1 MKRLYLQVLGIFLL
15 NVIPA
20 YAYAG
25 ENHNELD
32 MNKYGLW
39 VSYGFFVIILLF
51 IIFFL
56 YSSSHE
62 EKERVHEVSGGSEFT
77 DSVINIQSGVILA
90 PLKLVSYSIISIIFL
105 YIIIFVL
112 LIT

>member
-1 MKRLYLQVLGIFLL
+1 MKRLYLQVLGIFLF

-62 EKERVHEVSGGSEFT
+62 EKERVHVAANGSEFT
-77 DSVINIQSGVILA
+77 DSVISIQNSAILA
-90 PLKLVSYSIISIIFL
+90 PLKLISYSIASIIFL